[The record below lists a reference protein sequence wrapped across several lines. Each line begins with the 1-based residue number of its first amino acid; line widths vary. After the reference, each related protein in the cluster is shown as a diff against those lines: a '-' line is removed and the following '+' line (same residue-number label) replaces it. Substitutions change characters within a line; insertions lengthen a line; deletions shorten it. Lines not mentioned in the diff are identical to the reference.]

1 MKTLILFVT
10 LIVSQILFAGTG
22 GGGVMMMS
30 SIKDSASEIVYHMGE
45 QDGVVRFAYGQLVQ
59 GQWQVQN
66 AQVSTEELASS
77 PEYSKQY
84 RFRYRSILT
93 NIVMSPINIVP

>member
-10 LIVSQILFAGTG
+10 LIVSQFSFAGTG

-77 PEYSKQY
+77 PEYSNALKQ
-84 RFRYRSILT
+84 SQILKNWT
-93 NIVMSPINIVP
+93 AVKN